1 MISRF
6 FCLLSLPLRSD
17 EFFYPVLQKIDGVIN
32 EKKVQLLQGVHW
44 TQRFMD
50 AVESRPFLTDLGP
63 IQNQHCQAMN
73 DPKIPATH
81 RVQVC
86 GRSRSSARS
95 SASAFIVY
103 RNFIDITL

>member
-1 MISRF
+1 MIKWIYIP
-6 FCLLSLPLRSD
+6 LPIPSPSD

-50 AVESRPFLTDLGP
+50 AVESRPFLTDLGAV
-63 IQNQHCQAMN
+63 QTKHCQAMN

-81 RVQVC
+81 RVQVFHLGHYNLPGNDELQ
-86 GRSRSSARS
+86 GRR
-95 SASAFIVY
+95 
-103 RNFIDITL
+103 

>member
-1 MISRF
+1 M
-6 FCLLSLPLRSD
+6 
-17 EFFYPVLQKIDGVIN
+17 LQKIDGVIN

-50 AVESRPFLTDLGP
+50 AVESRPFLTDLGA
-63 IQNQHCQAMN
+63 IQAQHCQAMN

-86 GRSRSSARS
+86 
-95 SASAFIVY
+95 V
-103 RNFIDITL
+103 